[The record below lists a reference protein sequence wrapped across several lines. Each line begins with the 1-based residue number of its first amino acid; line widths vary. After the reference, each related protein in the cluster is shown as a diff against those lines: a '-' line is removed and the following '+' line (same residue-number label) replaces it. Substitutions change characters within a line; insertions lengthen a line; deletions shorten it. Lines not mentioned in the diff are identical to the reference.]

1 MGPQPLPQLHFV
13 LIPLMGQ
20 GHLIPMADIAKLLAQ
35 RGVIVTVITTPL
47 NTLRIQPISDPSIE
61 AGLPEGTETLDTVP
75 SLHSFKNF
83 YVAISMLQQPLV
95 QIFEQFN
102 PRPSC
107 VISDKY
113 LVFTAD
119 IARKFGIPRIVFDGT
134 SCWRSEGCYNGF
146 EERTKDRG
154 LLIRGWAP
162 QVLILSHRAIGG
174 FLTHCGWNS
183 TLEGVCAGLPM
194 VTWPIFAE
202 QFFNEK
208 LIVQVLGIGVG
219 VGAKVVVHLC
229 KEEKFGML
237 VKRENMKKAVEEV
250 MDEWRE
256 GEERR
261 KKARQLQGKAKKAME
276 SGGSSYSNLTLLVE
290 DIMQLA
296 EENQAKA

>member
-1 MGPQPLPQLHFV
+1 MVGDKVWCIGPVSLCNKEALDMAQKGNKASIDENQCLKWLNLWNPGTVVYACLGTLTRLTTPQLAELGLGLEASKMPFIWV
-13 LIPLMGQ
+13 IREEERKEE
-20 GHLIPMADIAKLLAQ
+20 IDKWLLE
-35 RGVIVTVITTPL
+35 
-47 NTLRIQPISDPSIE
+47 D
-61 AGLPEGTETLDTVP
+61 
-75 SLHSFKNF
+75 
-83 YVAISMLQQPLV
+83 
-95 QIFEQFN
+95 
-102 PRPSC
+102 
-107 VISDKY
+107 
-113 LVFTAD
+113 
-119 IARKFGIPRIVFDGT
+119 
-134 SCWRSEGCYNGF
+134 GF

-162 QVLILSHRAIGG
+162 QVLMLSHRAIGG

-229 KEEKFGML
+229 EEEEFGVL
-237 VKRENMKKAVEEV
+237 VKRENVKKVVEEV
-250 MDEWRE
+250 MDEGRE

-261 KKARQLQGKAKKAME
+261 KRARELQGKAKKAME
-276 SGGSSYSNLTLLVE
+276 RGESSYSNLTLLVE